1 MAEFLRKTGGAKPV
15 FWNYEIL
22 RDMQT
27 RKLFLFSP
35 HLLHI
40 IVIPPC
46 KKVPSEFQG
55 DLPEMHHAGLRP
67 PLRQFL
73 PRFLLCC
80 CDIRKNLS

>member
-46 KKVPSEFQG
+46 KKIT
-55 DLPEMHHAGLRP
+55 LRISKGSPRNASCRFAP
-67 PLRQFL
+67 PNSSISPPIFT
-73 PRFLLCC
+73 LL
-80 CDIRKNLS
+80 L